1 MLCSALTMKLRG
13 EMPDRRQLSQI
24 HLADFTVFVSFLKK
38 WVNWTCWYS
47 WLFWWP
53 TLCFSSFFFFFSS
66 EGKEK
71 RSRILY
77 DTSFLHV
84 IDELQEWLVL
94 TSALEV
100 CVFNREEV

>member
-1 MLCSALTMKLRG
+1 MG
-13 EMPDRRQLSQI
+13 ELDL
-24 HLADFTVFVSFLKK
+24 LVFMAFL
-38 WVNWTCWYS
+38 VAHS
-47 WLFWWP
+47 LF
-53 TLCFSSFFFFFSS
+53 FFFFFFSS

>member
-1 MLCSALTMKLRG
+1 MG
-13 EMPDRRQLSQI
+13 ELDL
-24 HLADFTVFVSFLKK
+24 LVFMAFL
-38 WVNWTCWYS
+38 VAHS
-47 WLFWWP
+47 L
-53 TLCFSSFFFFFSS
+53 FFFFLFFFFPQK
-66 EGKEK
+66 GKRK
-71 RSRILY
+71 GLGILY

>member
-1 MLCSALTMKLRG
+1 MG
-13 EMPDRRQLSQI
+13 ELDLLVLM
-24 HLADFTVFVSFLKK
+24 AFL
-38 WVNWTCWYS
+38 VAYS
-47 WLFWWP
+47 LF
-53 TLCFSSFFFFFSS
+53 FFFLFFFSS

-84 IDELQEWLVL
+84 IDELREWLVL

>member
-1 MLCSALTMKLRG
+1 MG
-13 EMPDRRQLSQI
+13 ELDL
-24 HLADFTVFVSFLKK
+24 LVFVAFL
-38 WVNWTCWYS
+38 VAHS
-47 WLFWWP
+47 L
-53 TLCFSSFFFFFSS
+53 FFFFLFFFFPS
-66 EGKEK
+66 EEKEN